1 MTKRIFTA
9 ITLAFSLFAAQTLVA
24 STSTQV
30 TQGCNCCVGG
40 MGQILKALNLNA
52 DQQAKIKAIKAQLK
66 SDTKDTWAQLD
77 DVRGQINALIQS
89 GQVDEAQLD
98 SLVDKKMEL
107 LGKGIK
113 TKIKARNQMYNVL
126 TVEQKNQFQSLLK
139 QQMEK
144 RKQLFKACH

>member
-113 TKIKARNQMYNVL
+113 TKIKARNQIYNVL
-126 TVEQKNQFQSLLK
+126 TVEQKTQFQSLLK